1 MASFRQINEGLRN
14 YLYGPL
20 QPSNP
25 GPASTRSPRL
35 PLGPDAPIP
44 PGRRPIPN
52 SSEQNKKTNVQIP
65 CARMAPVPIA
75 EGEIVCVQHAPS
87 YLKRKA
93 GTPGHE
99 SQKTVQ
105 VYTLEQ
111 ANASLAAHARRGDP
125 AAPLTI
131 VDADAKPWTEGE
143 GTAAEAGRGRFRLDG
158 VVNNSEHDGMLQP
171 PYVGDYGSSLCLVNV
186 AVQGPCRL
194 INDDARRC
202 DMRRTHCGSVVYV
215 GIWQRVTF
223 RPLTAAENTAFNTGG
238 VGARGVVAAAK
249 RSKDTSLS
257 YRFERF
263 SSTML
268 SAGAYSVGT
277 PLLDAG
283 ANPAPEHAVLL
294 GPIDPRANPD
304 RTFAPDTWRGVGPPE
319 PQLAYYD
326 GGRVPTLVQGAFLD
340 RYRSFGPATRDAPF
354 GWERLVGAYVVGMT
368 TDSNQSPDMLTVH
381 VNVDLRMGL
390 QALNDTQAM
399 FAGMLSDAQK
409 RDLLTDP
416 APNGLGMDPAKAP
429 AALAALRGMFGASVD
444 AWLWM
449 TWVEAAKPRSASARA
464 TAAP

>member
-20 QPSNP
+20 QPPNP
-25 GPASTRSPRL
+25 GPTSTRSPRL
-35 PLGPDAPIP
+35 PLGPDAAIP

-75 EGEIVCVQHAPS
+75 EGEIVCVLHAPY

-99 SQKTVQ
+99 AQATVQ

-111 ANASLAAHARRGDP
+111 ANASLAAHARRGAP
-125 AAPLTI
+125 GAPL
-131 VDADAKPWTEGE
+131 VVGAADAAPWTEGG

-158 VVNNSEHDGMLQP
+158 VVNNSEHDGMLYP

-194 INDDARRC
+194 LNDDARRC

-215 GIWQRVTF
+215 GIWQRATF
-223 RPLTAAENTAFNTGG
+223 RPLAADENADFAAGG
-238 VGARGVVAAAK
+238 NGARAVVQNVMQ
-249 RSKDTSLS
+249 SKDTSLS

-277 PLLDAG
+277 PLVSIAG
-283 ANPAPEHAVLL
+283 PGGAPEHAVVTGARDARVSL
-294 GPIDPRANPD
+294 DE
-304 RTFAPDTWRGVGPPE
+304 TFAPADWLYGNGTDE
-319 PQLAYYD
+319 PSLAYYGD
-326 GGRVPTLVQGAFLD
+326 SRVPTLVAGVETGRF
-340 RYRSFGPATRDAPF
+340 RSFGPATRDAPF

-368 TDSNQSPDMLTVH
+368 ADSNQSPDMLTVH
-381 VNVDLRMGL
+381 VNVDLRTEV
-390 QALNDTQAM
+390 QALADTELAFESDFNAAEVTAM
-399 FAGMLSDAQK
+399 LEDAPPQG
-409 RDLLTDP
+409 LNM
-416 APNGLGMDPAKAP
+416 APL
-429 AALAALRGMFGASVD
+429 AARERAALRGTYGAPVGE
-444 AWLWM
+444 WLYR
-449 TWVEAAKPRSASARA
+449 TWVESARA
-464 TAAP
+464 RRASAPP